1 MMMDQMRDGL
11 GRTPVECTANE
22 RNGETPKNG
31 EGVGKEGYLGFWD
44 VDAGRN
50 GHADKSIWD
59 GWKRGTD
66 GCRGDDDLRQPRGMR
81 NVADG

>member
-31 EGVGKEGYLGFWD
+31 GGGWGKKVTLGFGTSTPDATGTRTRASGMDGRGAPTD
-44 VDAGRN
+44 VG
-50 GHADKSIWD
+50 
-59 GWKRGTD
+59 
-66 GCRGDDDLRQPRGMR
+66 GMTTSD
-81 NVADG
+81 NLGG